1 MKPLLSIL
9 FKYCILLS
17 VLAVTLVFIFTTNIG
32 YKEIKYIFAGLTILF
47 IIASCIEAEQIAA
60 IDKGTKK
67 FIYFTDS
74 FITKRFIK
82 TIFFLCC
89 GCVLLFPYSIIRY
102 MSFVC
107 FLIAFTEIILT
118 LWRYLRKLCFVAFEG
133 NKILLS
139 TNKIISVHAAA
150 IEKIE
155 KRHGI
160 TYFIYENNAAITLRT
175 DTMKEKDA
183 FSAALSKWIA
193 ENNLE
198 GKVVAT
204 T

>member
-1 MKPLLSIL
+1 MKPL
-9 FKYCILLS
+9 FAILLKYLTLLS
-17 VLAVTLVFIFTTNIG
+17 TLAVTLVFIFTTNIG
-32 YKEIKYIFAGLTILF
+32 YKEIKYIFLGLAILF
-47 IIASCIEAEQIAA
+47 VLVSCMEAEQIAA
-60 IDKGTKK
+60 IDKGTRK

-89 GCVLLFPYSIIRY
+89 GCILLFPHSIIRY

-107 FLIAFTEIILT
+107 FLIAFTEIALT
-118 LWRYLRKLCFVAFEG
+118 LWRYMRKLCFVAFEG

-160 TYFIYENNAAITLRT
+160 TYFVYENNAAITLRT
-175 DTMKEKDA
+175 DTMKEKEA
-183 FSAALSKWIA
+183 FYTALSAWIA
-193 ENNLE
+193 DNHLE
-198 GKVVAT
+198 EKVIAT